1 MSTPLQHTDPTHT
14 LIAAFADQG
23 IDTEVAVLVG
33 AALELRLTCP
43 EAVVADAQARAGDL
57 DGWLLALAADV
68 ALAQGTMD
76 VIGGAL

>member
-1 MSTPLQHTDPTHT
+1 MSTLQHKDPTTHT
-14 LIAAFADQG
+14 LIAAFAGQG
-23 IDTEVAVLVG
+23 LDTAVAALIG

-43 EAVVADAQARAGDL
+43 EAVVADAQARHGDL

-76 VIGGAL
+76 GGAL